1 MSSDTAKVEKN
12 SGLQPTR
19 PSNTPL
25 LYRGRRILVIDNA
38 QRHLDEDYDIVV
50 WDKLLDCAVG
60 FCKRNADGTF
70 SGWVAYGQHQ
80 LTISG
85 EDPRELARSAL
96 LTVNWTL
103 RN

>member
-1 MSSDTAKVEKN
+1 MNKF
-12 SGLQPTR
+12 SGRQSEQIRDLGAA
-19 PSNTPL
+19 L
-25 LYRGRRILVIDNA
+25 LYKGRRMLVFDNA
-38 QRHLDEDYDIVV
+38 QRQLDEDYDIVV

-60 FCKRNADGTF
+60 FCKRNADSTF
-70 SGWVAYGQHQ
+70 TGWVAYGQHQ

-96 LTVNWTL
+96 KTVNWTL